1 MHRNITVGSPQYTK
15 PALNNQEDKQEAIG
29 ICSHKTNSGGFFF
42 NNITNKLISNNN
54 EYTTF

>member
-1 MHRNITVGSPQYTK
+1 MHRPITVGSPRYTK
-15 PALNNQEDKQEAIG
+15 PAHNQEDKQEAIG